1 MTYTEW
7 WMQQLFKIPNLVIY
21 YFWSMEYY
29 ESVIKFSPVNGKTKI
44 LMLALPFLGKNV
56 FFLSVKLYVIS
67 HPAFF
72 FFK

>member
-1 MTYTEW
+1 
-7 WMQQLFKIPNLVIY
+7 MQ
-21 YFWSMEYY
+21 YY

-72 FFK
+72 FKSSF